1 MDKEILDRL
10 DRIEKLLRELVE
22 IARAN
27 WQPEPKVSAASPK
40 TAFQKTM
47 RAKEIFEEALKGS
60 AAYVGIEAPDL
71 ADVYDPNAKKYEREN
86 AEIEGERVPQKGRP
100 QVGKAVKPKPS
111 QALKRRE
118 NET

>member
-1 MDKEILDRL
+1 
-10 DRIEKLLRELVE
+10 
-22 IARAN
+22 
-27 WQPEPKVSAASPK
+27 
-40 TAFQKTM
+40 M

-86 AEIEGERVPQKGRP
+86 AEIKGADVPQKGRP
-100 QVGKAVKPKPS
+100 QVSKAAKAKPS
-111 QALKRRE
+111 GAFKSRE